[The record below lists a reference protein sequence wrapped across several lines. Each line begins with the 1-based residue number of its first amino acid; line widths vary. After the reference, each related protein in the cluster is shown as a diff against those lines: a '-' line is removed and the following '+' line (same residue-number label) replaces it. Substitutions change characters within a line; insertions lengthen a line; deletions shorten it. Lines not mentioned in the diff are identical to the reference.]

1 MLPKRYK
8 ISIQEDPNM
17 PRVGLYLTNPQI
29 KRLKDLS
36 KKTGL
41 TLSDLIR
48 RSLDDWIDK
57 YEEKERKRKRR

>member
-1 MLPKRYK
+1 
-8 ISIQEDPNM
+8 M

-57 YEEKERKRKRR
+57 YEEKERKRKRK